1 MQSILS
7 LARTA
12 ALAGGAV
19 VNARVDDIGAV
30 RVKGD
35 PTDVVT
41 DTDIE
46 AGTAI
51 ARTIANS
58 LPDARFVI
66 EETEVYDLADATQ
79 GTLNDSEVWV
89 IDPLDGTTS
98 FVHGFPCYSIS
109 IALLREGQPAVGVVH
124 NIPAKETF
132 SATKGSGAFLNDRM
146 ISCSSRTRV
155 EEALLMTGFPYD
167 RTATLDR
174 QLDVLARFLRVPVHG
189 IRRDGSAA
197 VDCCRAA
204 SGQADGFWEFGL
216 HAWDTSA
223 GVLVLREAGAR
234 VSDITGEPWT
244 VDATGI
250 VAANP
255 ELHARMLEVIRKS
268 E

>member
-1 MQSILS
+1 MQSRLS
-7 LARTA
+7 LARA
-12 ALAGGAV
+12 AAFVGATV
-19 VNARVDDIGAV
+19 VNARVGDIGAV

-41 DTDIE
+41 DTDIA

-51 ARTIANS
+51 ARKILES

-66 EETEVYDLADATQ
+66 EETEVYELAGATE
-79 GTLNDSEVWV
+79 GTLSDSEVWV

-109 IALLREGQPAVGVVH
+109 IALLREGQPVVGVVH
-124 NIPAKETF
+124 NIPAEETF
-132 SATKGSGAFLNDRM
+132 SAAKGSGAFLNDRI
-146 ISCSSRTRV
+146 ISCSSRASV

-167 RTATLDR
+167 RTVTLDR

-204 SGQADGFWEFGL
+204 SGQADGFWEYGL
-216 HAWDTSA
+216 HAWDTAA
-223 GVLVLREAGAR
+223 GVIILRESGAR
-234 VSDITGEPWT
+234 VTDITGKPWSA
-244 VDATGI
+244 DATGI

-255 ELHARMLEVIRKS
+255 ELHACMLEVIR
-268 E
+268 EAG